1 MCEARFEATV
11 QTEWKLC
18 MWLTPVQREKKTD
31 ANTGATSDR
40 SYTIEVN

>member
-18 MWLTPVQREKKTD
+18 MWLTPVQREKRLTRTQ
-31 ANTGATSDR
+31 ARPVIAPTQSR
-40 SYTIEVN
+40 